1 VIFVARLRSS
11 LAPAALA
18 LSVAGMQALAQDAP
32 SGAPLSAIDW
42 LSNSVQTP
50 AAAPDRRQA
59 GPEEPPVSDGV
70 RMPDV
75 QVMPLDAPSPDRIGL
90 LPPART
96 GLPRDL
102 WARSDVE
109 TLVTLLRAER
119 VEAVPAMQSLLL
131 TLLLAEAEPPLGA
144 TPAGRL
150 FTARI
155 DKLLDLGTLDP
166 ALAMLEQADPDTP
179 ALFGRWFDVSLLTG
193 TETAACTALQSKPE
207 VAPTYAARIFCLAR
221 SGDWNAAA
229 LTLGTARAL
238 GALSEADEALLARF
252 LDPEL
257 SEGDA
262 TLPPPA
268 RPDPLVFRLREA
280 IGEPLPTAP
289 LPRAFAHA
297 DLRGIAGWKA
307 QAEAAER
314 LARSGAIPANL
325 WLGTMTENR
334 PAASGGVWDRIAAIQ
349 DLAGAIDSGDTARI
363 GAALRPA
370 WQAAQ
375 EAGTEAVFA
384 EVFGP
389 DLAGLDLPG
398 AAEPLALRIALLS
411 PDYEA
416 AARAASPE
424 GDAQTDADRFL
435 VALAQGDLSG
445 QTPRGPR
452 QAAVTGAFTGAVP
465 VPPGLLDLAADGKLG
480 EALLRAI
487 ALFNEGV
494 DSDPE
499 AVAEALAFFRSVALE
514 DTARRAALQYLI
526 LDPRS

>member
-1 VIFVARLRSS
+1 MTLRRLSY
-11 LAPAALA
+11 AFAALA
-18 LSVAGMQALAQDAP
+18 ACGAPALAQEP
-32 SGAPLSAIDW
+32 EVGAPLSAIDW

-50 AAAPDRRQA
+50 ATTPGRRQPQA
-59 GPEEPPVSDGV
+59 QEPPVSDGV
-70 RMPDV
+70 RLPDV

-102 WARSDVE
+102 WARSNVD

-119 VEAVPAMQSLLL
+119 VDAVPAMQSLLL

-144 TPAGRL
+144 TPEARL

-155 DKLLDLGTLDP
+155 DKLLELGTLDP

-193 TETAACTALQSKPE
+193 TEAAACTALQAKPE

-238 GALSEADEALLARF
+238 GDLSDDDEALLARF

-257 SEGDA
+257 SEGAA
-262 TLPPPA
+262 TMPPPA

-289 LPRAFAHA
+289 LPRAFAQA

-349 DLAGAIDSGDTARI
+349 ELADAIDSGDDAGI
-363 GAALRPA
+363 AAALRPA
-370 WQAAQ
+370 WQAAR
-375 EAGTEAVFA
+375 EARGEAVFA

-398 AAEPLALRIALLS
+398 AAGPLALRIALLS
-411 PDYEA
+411 PEYEA
-416 AARAASPE
+416 AARGVPAA
-424 GDAQTDADRFL
+424 GTAQTGADLFL
-435 VALAQGDLSG
+435 VALARGDLSG

-452 QAAVTGAFTGAVP
+452 QTAVAQAFNGAVP
-465 VPPGLLDLAADGKLG
+465 VPAGLLDLAADGKLG

-487 ALFNEGV
+487 ALFNEGAG
-494 DSDPE
+494 SDPE

-526 LDPRS
+526 LDSRS

>member
-1 VIFVARLRSS
+1 MRLAGTRRAQLVA
-11 LAPAALA
+11 AVC
-18 LSVAGMQALAQDAP
+18 LSGLPALAQEDA
-32 SGAPLSAIDW
+32 GTPLSAIDW

-50 AAAPDRRQA
+50 AATPDRRLPA
-59 GPEEPPVSDGV
+59 SEEPPVSDGV
-70 RMPDV
+70 ELPDV
-75 QVMPLDAPSPDRIGL
+75 RVMPLDAPSPDRIGL
-90 LPPART
+90 LPPSST

-102 WARSDVE
+102 WARSDVQ

-131 TLLLAEAEPPLGA
+131 TLLLAEAEPPQGA
-144 TPAGRL
+144 TPEARL

-179 ALFGRWFDVSLLTG
+179 ELFGRWFDVSLLTG
-193 TETAACTALQSKPE
+193 TETAACTALQAKPE

-238 GALSEADEALLARF
+238 GDLTAADEALLARF

-257 SEGDA
+257 FEDA
-262 TLPPPA
+262 ASLPPPA

-297 DLRGIAGWKA
+297 DLRGMAGWKA
-307 QAEAAER
+307 RAEAAER

-334 PAASGGVWDRIAAIQ
+334 PAASGGIWDRVAAIQ
-349 DLAGAIDSGDTARI
+349 GLAEAVDSGETARI
-363 GAALRPA
+363 AEHLGPA
-370 WQAAQ
+370 WDAARD
-375 EAGTEAVFA
+375 AGTEAVFA
-384 EVFGP
+384 EIFGP
-389 DLAGLDLPG
+389 DLAGRDLPG
-398 AAEPLALRIALLS
+398 AAGPVGLRVALLS
-411 PDYEA
+411 PDYET
-416 AARAASPE
+416 AARQASP
-424 GDAQTDADRFL
+424 GNDTDRFL
-435 VALAQGDLSG
+435 VALATGELEG
-445 QTPRGPR
+445 VTARGPGQ
-452 QAAVTGAFTGAVP
+452 QAVARAFTGRIPA
-465 VPPGLLDLAADGKLG
+465 PPELLDLAAEGKLG
-480 EALLRAI
+480 EGLLRAI
-487 ALFNEGV
+487 ALFNEGAG
-494 DSDPE
+494 SDPE

-514 DTARRAALQYLI
+514 DTARRAALQYVI
-526 LDPRS
+526 LAPRS